1 VPESVAELLDVLELE
16 EIEIG
21 LFRARQPDTQLQRV
35 FGGQVLAQAVVAASR
50 TVAVTRVLHSLH
62 GYFLIPGRTDIPIV
76 FDVEFVRDGGSFSS
90 RRVVARQGGRVIFYL
105 SSSFH
110 ETEKGFEHADPPP
123 GEVPSPDNCPRLSQV
138 LARVAGREPSFWE
151 REWGALDVRYI
162 GDSRPGGALIDPA
175 HPARARVWIRANGS
189 LQDDRRMHQAV
200 LAYASDLTL
209 LAASTAPHGVFV
221 GLNVQATSID
231 HAMWFHRPFSADDW
245 LLFDQVSPSA
255 SGGLALSTARLF
267 QGGALIANLA
277 QEGLIRPLH

>member
-1 VPESVAELLDVLELE
+1 VPQSVSELIDLLELE

-35 FGGQVLAQAVVAASR
+35 FGGQVLAQAVMAASR
-50 TVAVTRVLHSLH
+50 TVAVSRVLHSLH

-76 FDVEFVRDGGSFSS
+76 FDVEAVRDGRSFSS

-110 ETEKGFEHADPPP
+110 EVEAGFEHADPPP
-123 GEVPSPDNCPRLSQV
+123 TDVPAPESCPRLSDV
-138 LARVAGREPSFWE
+138 LAKAAGREPAFWE
-151 REWGALDVRYI
+151 LEWGALDVRYV
-162 GDSRPGGALIDPA
+162 GDSRPGGSLADSE
-175 HPARARVWIRANGS
+175 HPARARVWIKANGS
-189 LQDDRRMHQAV
+189 LQDDRRVHQAA

-209 LAASTAPHGVFV
+209 LAASTVPHGVFV
-221 GLNVQATSID
+221 GMNVQATSID

-255 SGGLALSTARLF
+255 SGGLGLSTARLF
-267 QGGALIANLA
+267 QRGTLIANVA
-277 QEGLIRPLH
+277 QEGLIRPLR